1 MKVKSILLIGL
12 GRFGRHIAMRLNEV
26 GQEVMAVD
34 QDEDRVNK
42 VLPMV
47 TSALIGDS
55 TDPDFLASLGIRNFD
70 TCIVAI
76 GDDFQASLE
85 TTDLLRELGANYII
99 SRACSDIQAKF
110 LLRNGADSIAFPE
123 RQLAE
128 WIAIRSSSDNIIDYF
143 ELDHDHAIYEISVP
157 KDWADK
163 TVSALDTRKRF
174 GINILAIKRKNSLD
188 TAVTPGTILEQK
200 DTILILGKRDVIQHI
215 IES

>member
-1 MKVKSILLIGL
+1 
-12 GRFGRHIAMRLNEV
+12 
-26 GQEVMAVD
+26 
-34 QDEDRVNK
+34 
-42 VLPMV
+42 MV

-157 KDWADK
+157 KDWAGK
-163 TVSALDTRKRF
+163 TVSALDTRKRY

-188 TAVTPGTILEQK
+188 TTVTPGTILEQK

-215 IES
+215 IEG